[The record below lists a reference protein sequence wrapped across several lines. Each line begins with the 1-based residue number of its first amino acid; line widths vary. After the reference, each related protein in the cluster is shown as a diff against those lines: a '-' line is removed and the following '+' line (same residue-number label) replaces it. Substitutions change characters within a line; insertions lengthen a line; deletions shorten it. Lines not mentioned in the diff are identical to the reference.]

1 MVTGTHPEDVELFE
15 YVEGELAGD
24 RRAEVEAHL
33 ASCAHCAERIA
44 SVDAGRTALR
54 AAQPLELPAARRQ
67 AVLRALPAQ
76 PRAGG
81 GIPWLSPKRALAV
94 LVPVAAVAAA
104 VVAIVTAGGG
114 GGNEEGA
121 AVGGQTVMRGAPE
134 SAGALDKQAAQ
145 LSVGGSAAD
154 VADSL
159 REHGFDARVVGTHVE
174 VRNATRAEV
183 KRALAGR
190 RTTTLAKQVVVV
202 ILR

>member
-1 MVTGTHPEDVELFE
+1 MVTGTHPEDVELFD
-15 YVEGELAGD
+15 YVEGELAGG
-24 RRAEVEAHL
+24 RRAEVEVHL
-33 ASCAHCAERIA
+33 ASCARCAERIA
-44 SVDAGRTALR
+44 SVDAGRAALR
-54 AAQPLELPAARRQ
+54 AAQALEFPAARRQ

-76 PRAGG
+76 PRARG
-81 GIPWLSPKRALAV
+81 GIPWLSPRRALVV

-121 AVGGQTVMRGAPE
+121 AVAGQTVVHGAPE
-134 SAGALDKQAAQ
+134 SAGALDKQAAR
-145 LSVGGSAAD
+145 LRVGGPARD

-159 REHGFDARVVGTHVE
+159 RERGFEARVVGTHVE

-183 KRALAGR
+183 KRVLAGR
-190 RTTTLAKQVVVV
+190 RTTALAKQVVVV